1 MANGQLGTVGM
12 QHGETKMENTRET
25 RRSEDPVERPP
36 GFLKATRGEGKAW
49 GGVTSE
55 EMAGIWLASG
65 SLNVPS
71 VRIPKAARFRGPLG
85 PGCEQ
90 VL

>member
-1 MANGQLGTVGM
+1 
-12 QHGETKMENTRET
+12 MENTRKT
-25 RRSEDPVERPP
+25 RRSEDPVGRPP
-36 GFLKATRGEGKAW
+36 GFLKATREGKAW

-71 VRIPKAARFRGPLG
+71 IRIPKAAGFRGPLG
-85 PGCEQ
+85 PGCKQ